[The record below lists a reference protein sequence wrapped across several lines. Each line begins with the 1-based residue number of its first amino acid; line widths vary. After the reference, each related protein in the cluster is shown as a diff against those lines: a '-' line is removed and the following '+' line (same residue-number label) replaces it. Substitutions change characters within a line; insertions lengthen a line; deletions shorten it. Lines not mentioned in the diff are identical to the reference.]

1 MSRHYCRG
9 CQCCLA
15 LLSQKLVP
23 NRRCQTLIE
32 WPEWPKDEM
41 NSKHTVSTARVWLAQ
56 RQGMSTQSSCNSKKG
71 YFEPYPSF
79 CNSLHVPHRFLSW
92 RLCNGVSDVD
102 YLGTTLL
109 QHHHEVVP
117 FNMQVSVKRW
127 WWVSMKLCIWM
138 KLEICSGKSIIPQK
152 LCCLTCFEALTSR
165 LFGGVRNIHVST

>member
-1 MSRHYCRG
+1 MKWIR
-9 CQCCLA
+9 
-15 LLSQKLVP
+15 
-23 NRRCQTLIE
+23 NTLFRQ
-32 WPEWPKDEM
+32 P
-41 NSKHTVSTARVWLAQ
+41 VFGLAQ

-102 YLGTTLL
+102 CLGTTLL

-138 KLEICSGKSIIPQK
+138 KLWNLFWQEHHSSEIMYLDVFWSPDLETLWRRPQTSTFRRSLFRQEAWGEAWLCRNYK
-152 LCCLTCFEALTSR
+152 LD
-165 LFGGVRNIHVST
+165 GN